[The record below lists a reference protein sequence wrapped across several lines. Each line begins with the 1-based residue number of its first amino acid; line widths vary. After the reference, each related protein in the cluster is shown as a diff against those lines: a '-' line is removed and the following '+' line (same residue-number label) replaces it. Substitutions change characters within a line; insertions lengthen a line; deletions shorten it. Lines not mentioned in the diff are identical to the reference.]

1 MTMHVAHLSIY
12 PDKGAPG
19 VGLSTATVEPD
30 GLTGDRRKKAAVH
43 LVCLK
48 DTADRDD
55 PPRAN
60 IVLDAPD
67 DLVSLVGARVTIGT
81 ALLEVTRQAGNCPGV
96 YAEVIEP
103 GQVSVG
109 DEARRV

>member
-1 MTMHVAHLSIY
+1 MHVAHLSIY
-12 PDKGAPG
+12 PEKGEPG
-19 VGLSTATVEPD
+19 VGLSTATVEAD

-48 DTADRDD
+48 DTADTDD

-67 DLVSLVGARVTIGT
+67 DLLSLVGTQVIVGT
-81 ALLEVTRQAGNCPGV
+81 ARLEVTRPAGNCPGV
-96 YAEVIEP
+96 YADVVEP
-103 GQVSVG
+103 GQISVG
-109 DEARRV
+109 DEAAPA